1 MTPLEE
7 ATNYMSLYCRLRDAL
22 KWNRKFPID
31 ISVEDPK
38 KLVVKC
44 CTCGKIGNWFYTMQA
59 GHFIPKG
66 SRGESGVRFDEQ
78 NVHAQC
84 SDCNA
89 FNQGRTLEYL
99 DYMLAEYGQKVI
111 DELRRDDIALKHQR
125 GKLELMATACIYKD
139 LYNEL
144 IEKNFV

>member
-1 MTPLEE
+1 MTALQE
-7 ATNYMSLYCRLRDAL
+7 AEKHMSLYCRLRDAL

-44 CTCGKIGNWFYTMQA
+44 CTCIRVGNWFYTMQG

-66 SRGESGVRFDEQ
+66 SRGESGVRFDER

-84 SDCNA
+84 PDCNG
-89 FNQGRTLEYL
+89 FHQGRTLEYL
-99 DYMLAEYGQKVI
+99 DYMLEEYGQEVI
-111 DELRRDDIALKHQR
+111 DELRREDIALKHKR
-125 GKLELMATACIYKD
+125 GQLELLATASIYRD
-139 LYNEL
+139 LYNDL